1 MSDFNHLKLSAS
13 FSGFRIMVLAN
24 RLACEDDFSRAVHDK
39 LVEKLNGFI
48 ASSHRAL
55 AAEREIA
62 LNPDA
67 DVQDLGE
74 IIWVVERQL
83 AQDSD
88 DLDGIDLIA
97 NDISVDWAT
106 KEWFD
111 HRTGQWHFIADGEPP
126 RIEIGNARLN
136 GLCAIIDMIR
146 VETGVRFNTYAN
158 EPEPAEEASL
168 GRDVKDD
175 GWFYPM

>member
-111 HRTGQWHFIADGEPP
+111 HRTG
-126 RIEIGNARLN
+126 R
-136 GLCAIIDMIR
+136 
-146 VETGVRFNTYAN
+146 
-158 EPEPAEEASL
+158 
-168 GRDVKDD
+168 
-175 GWFYPM
+175 

>member
-1 MSDFNHLKLSAS
+1 MSDFNHFKLYAS
-13 FSGFRIMVLAN
+13 FSGYRIMVLAN
-24 RLACEDDFSRAVHDK
+24 RPACEDDFSQAVHDK
-39 LVEKLNGFI
+39 LVEKLDGFI
-48 ASSHRAL
+48 ASSRRVL
-55 AAEREIA
+55 SAEREIA

-74 IIWVVERQL
+74 AIWVAERQL
-83 AQDSD
+83 VHDSD

-111 HRTGQWHFIADGEPP
+111 RRTGRWHFIADGEPP
-126 RIEIGNARLN
+126 RIEIGNDRLN
-136 GLCAIIDMIR
+136 GLCAIIETIR
-146 VETGVRFNTYAN
+146 AETGVRFNTYAD
-158 EPEPAEEASL
+158 EPEPAEKAGL
-168 GRDVKDD
+168 DRAVKDD